1 MDFPY
6 YKPPDHSAPRRN
18 SGSVYVK
25 IHLTKYAHYGI
36 FMRIFI
42 RYRTMPQ
49 APQIQAQRQEA
60 IRDILT
66 TGPAATQQDLVQALL
81 GLGFDATQSSVSR
94 DLKDIGAIKTGSG
107 YELPGADKGGDD
119 EVAQVADLVRD
130 LSAAGPNLLVIKTA
144 IGAAQRVALA
154 LDRSSWS
161 EIVGNVGGDDTVF
174 TATRDLAAQRR
185 LINKIERA
193 AALA

>member
-1 MDFPY
+1 
-6 YKPPDHSAPRRN
+6 
-18 SGSVYVK
+18 
-25 IHLTKYAHYGI
+25 
-36 FMRIFI
+36 
-42 RYRTMPQ
+42 MPQ
-49 APQIQAQRQEA
+49 SPRVQSQRQDA
-60 IRDILT
+60 IREILAS
-66 TGPAATQQDLVQALL
+66 GPAATQQDLVQALL
-81 GLGFDATQSSVSR
+81 GLGFQATQSSVSR
-94 DLKDIGAIKTGSG
+94 DLKDIGAVKTGSG
-107 YELPGADKGGDD
+107 YELPVSTRGGID

-130 LSAAGPNLLVIKTA
+130 LNAAGPNLLVIKTA

-154 LDRSSWS
+154 LDRSSWT